1 MDREKRKKYNNHSLF
16 TFDEMLNQK
25 LDRWESCTLNGRRSP
40 SLVYSLVIDMFRYIG
55 DERDAEEILKECTT
69 TENWFENYSWT
80 TIQYNKWREEHLIPV
95 LMKRMKL
102 PKYRAER
109 ESSWFML
116 MWSFH
121 IIDSEEILKQ

>member
-1 MDREKRKKYNNHSLF
+1 MDKEKRKKYNNHSLF